1 MKMNKCL
8 PLLATALWLMATS
21 PVAAIPVFGTFSGAV
36 IGSGIGL
43 AAYPVG
49 TPVTGSYGYDPDLL
63 NGNQTSYND
72 PSVFFSI
79 SIGGQ
84 PFAYYVPLLSGLSFS
99 VDANGMPVFG
109 SAGGLWDLYINGGFL
124 GLRTGPGSGFY
135 INSEVTYDAPNV
147 PDAGMTSLLLGI
159 ALTGVAVVRRFIH

>member
-84 PFAYYVPLLSGLSFS
+84 PFAYYVPLLSGLGFS
-99 VDANGMPVFG
+99 VDASGMPVFG
-109 SAGGLWDLYINGGFL
+109 SAGGLWDLYISGGFL
-124 GLRTGPGSGFY
+124 GLRTGPGSSIY
-135 INSEVTYDAPNV
+135 INSEVTYDAPKV
-147 PDAGMTSLLLGI
+147 PDAGMTSLLMGL
-159 ALTGVAVVRRFIH
+159 ALASVAVVRRFIH